1 MERKQ
6 KMTILIVSDTHRK
19 HQYLEE
25 QIKRMGQLDMLIHL
39 GDVEGAAD
47 YIRGLVDCPVEIVAG
62 NNDFYDP
69 LPREREITIGKYKV
83 LLTHGH
89 YLGVNFTRK
98 DIIRYARSL
107 GAGIVMFGHTHK
119 PVIEYDDDVIALN
132 PGSIGYPRQENKRP
146 SCIVMEIDKE
156 GEAHFQIQYL

>member
-1 MERKQ
+1 
-6 KMTILIVSDTHRK
+6 MTVLIVSDTHRR
-19 HQYLEE
+19 HQFLEK
-25 QIKRMGQLDMLIHL
+25 QIERMDRIDLMIHL

-62 NNDFYDP
+62 NNDFYDD
-69 LPREREITIGKYKV
+69 LPREQEITIGKYKV

-89 YLGVNFTRK
+89 YLGVNFTRN

-107 GAGIVMFGHTHK
+107 GDDIVMFGHTHK
-119 PVIEYDDDVIALN
+119 PVIAYDDDVIALN
-132 PGSIGYPRQENKRP
+132 PGSIGYPRQDNKRP
-146 SCIVMEIDKE
+146 SCIVMELDKE